1 MTKPIPTPDG
11 ETSLHALRAMLR
23 EGHPYAAVEVFHRAL
38 GDVFRI
44 TLPGFQP
51 VFMAGPE
58 AARFVLVEARDQL
71 RWRNEADPVTGLL
84 RRGVLV
90 VDGEEHDHVRGIMT
104 PALHR
109 HRLEGYAGVMLRR
122 ADQVMAGWPDGG
134 TVDMLVEMRKITLLV
149 LMDALFDVDFTPEM
163 DRLWGDVLA
172 AIKYVSPGL
181 WMIWRGVPRPQF
193 AGSIERLDAYLYR
206 IIAERRAKLEQGGE
220 GDDLLSTLIQ
230 AGLDD
235 DRVRD
240 QVLTMLIA
248 GHDTNTA
255 LLAWSLY
262 LLGSHPE
269 SLERA
274 SAEVRETLGDGPPTL
289 ECINQLDYVTSVLKE
304 ALRLYPPIHLGS
316 RIAATD
322 LEYDGYRI
330 PAGERV
336 VYSIYLTQRDPRH
349 WDDPDA
355 FIPERHVSGQRQ
367 APYTW
372 LPFGGGPRNCIGAG
386 FGMMEGKFVLA
397 RVLQTHDVALTG
409 QGIRPRMAATLEP
422 RPGVEMRV
430 SRRA

>member
-1 MTKPIPTPDG
+1 MPKPIPTPDG
-11 ETSLHALRAMLR
+11 ETSWHALRAMLR

-109 HRLEGYAGVMLRR
+109 RQLEGYADIMLRR

-149 LMDALFDVDFTPEM
+149 LMDALFDVDFTPEL
-163 DRLWGDVLA
+163 DRLWGAVLA

-181 WMIWRGVPRPQF
+181 WMIWPGVPRPQL
-193 AGSIERLDAYLYR
+193 AAPIERLDAYLYR
-206 IIAERRAKLEQGGE
+206 IIAERRTRLAQGGE
-220 GDDLLSTLIQ
+220 GHDLLSTLIQ

-262 LLGSHPE
+262 LLGSHPQA
-269 SLERA
+269 LERA
-274 SAEVRETLGDGPPTL
+274 SAEVRETLGEAPPAL
-289 ECINQLDYVTSVLKE
+289 ECINQLEYVTCVLKE

-316 RIAATD
+316 RIAAAD

-336 VYSIYLTQRDPRH
+336 VYSIYLTQRDPH
-349 WDDPDA
+349 YWGDPDA
-355 FIPERHVSGQRQ
+355 FIPERHASGQRQ

-386 FGMMEGKFVLA
+386 FGMMEGRLVLA

-409 QGIRPRMAATLEP
+409 RGIRPRMAATLEP
-422 RPGVEMRV
+422 RPGVEMQV
-430 SRRA
+430 RRA